1 MSMQKDMMGEYFH
14 EKKKK
19 RDRLTG
25 HVTTPGTAVTLVGE
39 YYTQGPFIAE
49 AIWVCN
55 GDTTCHTFQ
64 ILDGTTALTCNV
76 VIAPSCDCC
85 LDEDST
91 KVPNFYDF
99 NGLTWMP
106 FFTAVN
112 INSDSALVTVTMGGW
127 IP

>member
-1 MSMQKDMMGEYFH
+1 MMGEYFH

-19 RDRLTG
+19 RDRI
-25 HVTTPGTAVTLVGE
+25 TATLVANISTPLLGL
-39 YYTQGPFIAE
+39 YYTEGPFIAE
-49 AIWVCN
+49 AIWACN

-64 ILDGTTALTCNV
+64 ILDGTVPLTCDI
-76 VIAPSCDCC
+76 VIAPSCTCC
-85 LDEDST
+85 LADSDDYRAM
-91 KVPNFYDF
+91 KVVQNFYDF

-112 INSDSALVTVTMGGW
+112 ILATSALVVVTMGGW